1 MLAAPTS
8 KNFATS
14 LRDARKAKGWTQDQL
29 AEKAD
34 ISKVMPGRYE
44 RGVSKP
50 ELSTWLKLNAAF
62 FPDVEV
68 GELNA
73 VVEEIETE
81 PEVLDI
87 KEATVEQ
94 LIQELKS
101 RGFSSV
107 SLAS

>member
-8 KNFATS
+8 KTFAAS

-29 AEKAD
+29 ATEAD

-50 ELSTWLKLNAAF
+50 EISTWLKLNAAL
-62 FPDVEV
+62 FPDAENE
-68 GELNA
+68 ELNA
-73 VVEEIETE
+73 VVEEIDAE
-81 PEVLDI
+81 PDVLDI
-87 KEATVEQ
+87 KDATVEQ
-94 LIQELKS
+94 LIQELKR

>member
-8 KNFATS
+8 KTFAAS
-14 LRDARKAKGWTQDQL
+14 LRSARKAKGWTQDQL
-29 AEKAD
+29 AVEAE
-34 ISKVMPGRYE
+34 ISGVMPGRYE

-50 ELSTWLKLNAAF
+50 ELSTWLKLNAAL
-62 FPDVEV
+62 FPDAEDE
-68 GELNA
+68 ELNA
-73 VVEEIETE
+73 VMEEVEAQ
-81 PEVLDI
+81 PDMLDI
-87 KEATVEQ
+87 KDATVEQ